1 MCEKELTME
10 TTYITSAAKA
20 EQLPA
25 YELPEIAFFGRSNVG
40 KSSLLN
46 ALLNRK
52 NLAKHSATPGRT
64 QMVNF
69 FGLGK
74 KLIFADLPGYG
85 FSAIKKDVRKEW
97 QPLITE
103 YVKRPNIKEFL
114 FLLDCRR
121 MPNEED
127 LDLMYHLGRQLPLLV
142 VLTKADKIS
151 RGKRKAHEQKV
162 KSFLQKN
169 EIEVKE
175 VVSVSNINKKEG
187 IEALREIILNHA
199 ADS

>member
-1 MCEKELTME
+1 ME

-162 KSFLQKN
+162 KSFLMKN
-169 EIEVKE
+169 EIEVKD

-187 IEALREIILNHA
+187 IEALREIILDHA
-199 ADS
+199 AD

>member
-1 MCEKELTME
+1 MSEKELTME
-10 TTYITSAAKA
+10 STYITSAAKA

-25 YELPEIAFFGRSNVG
+25 YDLPEIAFFGRSNVG

-121 MPNEED
+121 LPNDED
-127 LDLMYHLGRQLPLLV
+127 LDLMYHLGRQLPLMV

-151 RGKRKAHEQKV
+151 RGKIKNHEQKL
-162 KSFLQKN
+162 KSILKKN
-169 EIEVKE
+169 EIELKA

-187 IEALREIILNHA
+187 IEALRELILEHA
-199 ADS
+199 AE

>member
-1 MCEKELTME
+1 ME

-52 NLAKHSATPGRT
+52 KSSKALSYTWTYSDGKL
-64 QMVNF
+64 

-121 MPNEED
+121 MPNDED

-151 RGKRKAHEQKV
+151 RGKLKGHEQKL
-162 KSFLQKN
+162 KSFLLKN
-169 EIEVKE
+169 EIEVKD

-187 IEALREIILNHA
+187 IESLREIILNHA
-199 ADS
+199 ED

>member
-69 FGLGK
+69 FW
-74 KLIFADLPGYG
+74 P
-85 FSAIKKDVRKEW
+85 RKEA
-97 QPLITE
+97 
-103 YVKRPNIKEFL
+103 NI
-114 FLLDCRR
+114 C
-121 MPNEED
+121 
-127 LDLMYHLGRQLPLLV
+127 
-142 VLTKADKIS
+142 
-151 RGKRKAHEQKV
+151 
-162 KSFLQKN
+162 
-169 EIEVKE
+169 
-175 VVSVSNINKKEG
+175 
-187 IEALREIILNHA
+187 
-199 ADS
+199 

>member
-1 MCEKELTME
+1 ME

-121 MPNEED
+121 MPNDED
-127 LDLMYHLGRQLPLLV
+127 LDEPLHIPLLTDPV
-142 VLTKADKIS
+142 QAPLLSLLMQIP
-151 RGKRKAHEQKV
+151 RKPPPP
-162 KSFLQKN
+162 L
-169 EIEVKE
+169 
-175 VVSVSNINKKEG
+175 
-187 IEALREIILNHA
+187 ALIIQIILKPPL
-199 ADS
+199 